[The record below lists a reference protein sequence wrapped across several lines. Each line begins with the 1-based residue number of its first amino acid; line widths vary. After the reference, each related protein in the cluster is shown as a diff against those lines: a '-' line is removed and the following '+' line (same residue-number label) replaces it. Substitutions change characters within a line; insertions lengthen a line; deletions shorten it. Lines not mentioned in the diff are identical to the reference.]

1 MARVSCPRML
11 TAAAISGMKK
21 ALEQMKWCIETGEIA
36 DRPDLLAS
44 MEEVTALA
52 GYDAV
57 DKLEQEFTLAEDLE
71 KRYGGEKGHV
81 VKGKKA

>member
-1 MARVSCPRML
+1 ML
-11 TAAAISGMKK
+11 TASAISGMRK

-57 DKLEQEFTLAEDLE
+57 DKLEQAFTLPEDLDR
-71 KRYGGEKGHV
+71 RYGDDRGYV
-81 VKGKKA
+81 IKGKT